1 MKHLNLGSPETKIQ
15 AQVIYLGV
23 TGNAIWRVEDNEARK
38 EEKTIDGGCCLQAS
52 QPLATAG
59 TSFPRI
65 HTPQWRHRTLS
76 STHLLFPPQKRRFT
90 LQIPTP
96 IGESCSLV
104 HILALLF
111 AARTQDSRKK
121 NNPRHREIQKLAR
134 QKWVQCAVPKTTG
147 RCEISKA
154 ESIECFTLPTR
165 DPRFKPQH
173 QEKASE

>member
-1 MKHLNLGSPETKIQ
+1 MRPGRKKRQSM
-15 AQVIYLGV
+15 
-23 TGNAIWRVEDNEARK
+23 EDVVCK
-38 EEKTIDGGCCLQAS
+38 
-52 QPLATAG
+52 
-59 TSFPRI
+59 PRNPWQQLELLSRGF
-65 HTPQWRHRTLS
+65 TPHSGTLS

-154 ESIECFTLPTR
+154 EFIECFTLPTR

>member
-1 MKHLNLGSPETKIQ
+1 MRPGRKKRQSI
-15 AQVIYLGV
+15 
-23 TGNAIWRVEDNEARK
+23 EDVVCK
-38 EEKTIDGGCCLQAS
+38 
-52 QPLATAG
+52 
-59 TSFPRI
+59 PRNPWQQLELFFRGF
-65 HTPQWRHRTLS
+65 TPQWRHSTLS
-76 STHLLFPPQKRRFT
+76 STHLLFPPKKRRFT
-90 LQIPTP
+90 FQIPSP

-121 NNPRHREIQKLAR
+121 NNPRHRQKLAR

-147 RCEISKA
+147 RCEINKA